1 MTTFVQLHILTSYG
15 PSNLNRDDL
24 GRPKSAIVGG
34 KKRLRVSSQSLKRAW
49 RTSEVFDAA
58 IGEHVG
64 IRTKRMAEKAKDQ
77 LVAGGVSEKNANEWS
92 KALGEQLGKDTVVH
106 LSPFEQERV
115 DAIVSRLIAE
125 NRAPKPE
132 DQILTQDKMA
142 ADVAMFGRMLAKT
155 PEFNIDAAV
164 QVAHAFT
171 THEALG
177 EEDFF
182 TAVDDLNNRL
192 EDAGAGHMGETEFGA
207 GVFYEYICVNWDQ
220 LVKNLNGDKALA
232 QSAIKALTQAALQ
245 VSPGGKQNSFASRA
259 YANFVLAE
267 RGSQQP
273 RSLANAFIDPVA
285 RGAYLTK
292 SVEQL
297 LDGRK
302 TMEDCYGACA
312 DSIYELDATKGTGRL
327 PELLKFVALEG

>member
-49 RTSEVFDAA
+49 RTSEVFDQM

-64 IRTKRMAEKAKDQ
+64 IRTKKMADEIEAQ
-77 LVAGGVSEKNANEWS
+77 LIKGGVSEKNASAWAKS
-92 KALGEQLGKDTVVH
+92 LGEQLGKDTVVH

-115 DAIVSRLIAE
+115 AQIVATLIE
-125 NRAPKPE
+125 EGRAPKPE

-142 ADVAMFGRMLAKT
+142 ADVAMFGRMMAKT
-155 PEFNIDAAV
+155 PVYNIDAAV

-182 TAVDDLNNRL
+182 TAVDDLNKRD

-220 LVKNLNGDKALA
+220 LVKNLNGDEALA
-232 QSAIKALTQAALQ
+232 RAAIKALTHAALQ

-273 RSLANAFIDPVA
+273 RSLANAFVDPVG
-285 RGAYLTK
+285 RGAYLAN
-292 SVEQL
+292 SVKQL
-297 LDGRK
+297 KDAREK
-302 TMEDCYGACA
+302 MEDCYGACA
-312 DSIYELDATKGTGRL
+312 DSLYELDATQGTGRL